1 VRISRWERSFP
12 QYVVGHTER
21 LGHIEGELNP
31 DGVFIAGMGYRGIGI
46 PACIDQGRT
55 AAVEA
60 ILHVLEH
67 RAD

>member
-1 VRISRWERSFP
+1 MS
-12 QYVVGHTER
+12 
-21 LGHIEGELNP
+21 
-31 DGVFIAGMGYRGIGI
+31 YRGIGT

-55 AAVEA
+55 AGVEA